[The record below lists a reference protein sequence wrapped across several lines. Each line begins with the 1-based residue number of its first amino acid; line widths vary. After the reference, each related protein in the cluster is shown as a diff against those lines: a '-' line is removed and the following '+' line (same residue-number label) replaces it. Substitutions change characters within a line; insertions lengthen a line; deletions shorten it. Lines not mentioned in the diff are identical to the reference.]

1 MLKPQDL
8 LIVLKLCVWP
18 EDRGITYDLLAAEL
32 GMTKSEVHAG
42 VRRAVASRLLRMAD
56 GRPVPLLDAVREFV
70 ESGAPYAFP
79 AMRGEVEFGDWL
91 TVGSYHIPLV
101 VHVDELGKF
110 AYSIGQDRRLR
121 KASWSA
127 AGDEAIIF
135 GPRKSSSP
143 DGSSWAAGG
152 VFIRSTTGALLMEQ
166 SDLAGGTNTVL
177 LRSTAA
183 SDGACPGGWRA
194 GWR

>member
-8 LIVLKLCVWP
+8 QIVLKLCVWP

-79 AMRGEVEFGDWL
+79 AMRGEVSRGVPTSVGATPLSGTLNVGNQPPPVWPSADGKARGPSISPIYPSVPHAAVHDSKLYELLALFDAIRDGRARQRQAARKLLGERL
-91 TVGSYHIPLV
+91 TG
-101 VHVDELGKF
+101 
-110 AYSIGQDRRLR
+110 
-121 KASWSA
+121 
-127 AGDEAIIF
+127 
-135 GPRKSSSP
+135 
-143 DGSSWAAGG
+143 
-152 VFIRSTTGALLMEQ
+152 
-166 SDLAGGTNTVL
+166 
-177 LRSTAA
+177 
-183 SDGACPGGWRA
+183 
-194 GWR
+194 